1 LPAAT
6 LNKRMKVG
14 FIGLGRMGQGMA
26 GRILSAGH
34 DLLVCDPVPGQTTAL
49 EDAGATAAETPAAA
63 AVDRE
68 VVISMLPSDNALA
81 GVLEGENGLLAALP
95 ETCIH
100 MAMGTHGIP
109 AINKAAEA
117 HRLANRDFIACPVL
131 GRPDLA
137 ADGLLKLVP
146 GGPKAAVDKVHPLLD
161 VMGQQTIEAGS
172 DPQAATAIKITNNF
186 VLGSAIET
194 MGEAFALV
202 EKLGVQ
208 PSVFLDILLQ
218 GLFGAPAYEIYGK
231 MIVDKAWEGHG
242 ATATIGL
249 KDADLALEAAAAA
262 DVPLPSARIWRDYLS
277 RAIER
282 GEGSL
287 DWAVMAREHARASGL
302 ED

>member
-1 LPAAT
+1 
-6 LNKRMKVG
+6 MKVG

-49 EDAGATAAETPAAA
+49 EDAGAVAAESPAAA
-63 AVDRE
+63 TVNRD
-68 VVISMLPSDNALA
+68 VVISMLPSDPILA
-81 GVLEGENGLLAALP
+81 KVLEGEAGLIAALP
-95 ETCIH
+95 ENCIH
-100 MAMGTHGIP
+100 MAMGTHGVP
-109 AINKAAEA
+109 AINRAANAHKEA
-117 HRLANRDFIACPVL
+117 SRIFIACPVL

-146 GGPKAAVDKVHPLLD
+146 GGPKDAVDIVRPLLD
-161 VMGQQTIEAGS
+161 VMGQQTIEAGTE
-172 DPQAATAIKITNNF
+172 PQAATAIKITNNF

-202 EKLGVQ
+202 EKLGVE
-208 PSVFLDILLQ
+208 PSMFLDVLLQ

-249 KDADLALEAAAAA
+249 KDADLALEAANAANM
-262 DVPLPSARIWRDYLS
+262 PLPSAHIWRDYLA

-287 DWAVMAREHARASGL
+287 DWAVMAREQARASGL
-302 ED
+302 EE